1 MQSSGHTSVAAQ
13 GTGTERKATGRAQ
26 TRVEGE
32 TDRQRELT
40 PTSRITREDF
50 IPLKQ
55 EAPVPSRTRRAADAD
70 AWGLRDAAGPR
81 RGQLGEAIATA
92 RARGRRRARCCA
104 SPRRPGRV
112 SDRHMRTRGDRW
124 ALPVPVQGLCT
135 CTCTGRRDV
144 ARARHV
150 MPCRAAPRRR
160 AVFPVACARERETGD
175 ADTAAAAAAHRVRA
189 PQRAPVVSATA
200 TRPTRRAARGGE
212 RSDASGYSRCSGP
225 RPRQPRSIRD
235 SEPQTQQQHA
245 CGSRSQVIVLC
256 RAMCVCKRRI
266 SPPIR
271 KPRYGHPTASARSRQ
286 STNQNRKCQES
297 LLTVPA

>member
-160 AVFPVACARERETGD
+160 AVCSCCVRGRERDRRRGRSGSCGRPPRPC
-175 ADTAAAAAAHRVRA
+175 AAASSRRFGDGHKAHQARRAGRRALGCQRIFALLQSSSSSTPIDQRFRAANT
-189 PQRAPVVSATA
+189 ATA
-200 TRPTRRAARGGE
+200 CMWIQVA
-212 RSDASGYSRCSGP
+212 GYSFV
-225 RPRQPRSIRD
+225 
-235 SEPQTQQQHA
+235 
-245 CGSRSQVIVLC
+245 SRHVRLQKADLPSD
-256 RAMCVCKRRI
+256 
-266 SPPIR
+266 
-271 KPRYGHPTASARSRQ
+271 
-286 STNQNRKCQES
+286 
-297 LLTVPA
+297 